1 VLLEIL
7 TDMGSELNT
16 KDSDMRY
23 VFVGCAESS

>member
-16 KDSDMRY
+16 KDSDMGY
-23 VFVGCAESS
+23 VFVGFAESS